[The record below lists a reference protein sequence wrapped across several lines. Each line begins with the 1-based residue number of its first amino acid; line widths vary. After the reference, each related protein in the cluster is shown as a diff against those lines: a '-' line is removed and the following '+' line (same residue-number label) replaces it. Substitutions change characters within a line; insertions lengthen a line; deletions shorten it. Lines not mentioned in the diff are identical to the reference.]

1 MSLSGLRK
9 SPKSSEILNEKLL
22 SCESILQKSD
32 LIKIFKQLNDS
43 KKKLIK
49 LKELN
54 YLDDLDELEQI
65 KRLEYLENSKKSF
78 ISSQLTELK
87 ELDEKIKEKTL
98 SLNKIHDDKLTK
110 DTTNEKKQIVSE
122 NINSEIKTLNTQK
135 NILKKLISTYNDVL
149 IEFDLKN
156 IKNLIELIKELK
168 EFKEE
173 LKDFIRKK
181 CDHTTISS
189 DEVDTLISNLY
200 KE

>member
-1 MSLSGLRK
+1 MSLSGLPAE

-22 SCESILQKSD
+22 SCGALLQKSE

-65 KRLEYLENSKKSF
+65 KRLEDLEKSKKSL
-78 ISSQLTELK
+78 ISSQLTELTELK
-87 ELDEKIKEKTL
+87 ELDEKIENLTL
-98 SLNKIHDDKLTK
+98 SLNEIHNDKLTK
-110 DTTNEKKQIVSE
+110 DKRIDKKQIVSE
-122 NINSEIKTLNTQK
+122 NINSEIITLNTQK
-135 NILKKLISTYNDVL
+135 NILKKLISTYNDKL

-168 EFKEE
+168 D
-173 LKDFIRKK
+173 LKDKIINFIILH
-181 CDHTTISS
+181 CDSTISYQ
-189 DEVDTLISNLY
+189 DIDKFLIN
-200 KE
+200 